1 MAKLFSNSGDPD
13 QTPHSAATDL
23 GLHCLPDTL
32 LWISRLQWVNN
43 SFLIWFQERFPP
55 NIYYKIFTH
64 RPIQDMCSNSPK
76 DYTKAEV
83 KLQMTRDK
91 HNTTKTRPLP
101 GEDGKLQ

>member
-1 MAKLFSNSGDPD
+1 M
-13 QTPHSAATDL
+13 
-23 GLHCLPDTL
+23 CLSKPMN
-32 LWISRLQWVNN
+32 I
-43 SFLIWFQERFPP
+43 FQERFPP

-101 GEDGKLQ
+101 GPDSKLMCESMVVKY

>member
-1 MAKLFSNSGDPD
+1 MSIHDTARFKIGVQKFRILEFRTFTQRHVSCKG
-13 QTPHSAATDL
+13 
-23 GLHCLPDTL
+23 HCYI
-32 LWISRLQWVNN
+32 IS
-43 SFLIWFQERFPP
+43 FQERFPP

-91 HNTTKTRPLP
+91 HNATKTRPLP
-101 GEDGKLQ
+101 GPDSK

>member
-1 MAKLFSNSGDPD
+1 MN
-13 QTPHSAATDL
+13 
-23 GLHCLPDTL
+23 
-32 LWISRLQWVNN
+32 I
-43 SFLIWFQERFPP
+43 FQERFPP

-101 GEDGKLQ
+101 GPDSKLICASIVLKYRSQKGHFPCKKQATEAILAMELWDKS